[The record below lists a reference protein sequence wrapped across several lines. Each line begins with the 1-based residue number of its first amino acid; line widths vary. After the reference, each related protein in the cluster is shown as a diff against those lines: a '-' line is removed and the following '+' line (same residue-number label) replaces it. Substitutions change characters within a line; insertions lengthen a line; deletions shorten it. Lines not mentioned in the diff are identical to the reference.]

1 MEFATDLLTLLSGAA
16 VGFSLGLIGGGGSI
30 LATPLLLYVV
40 GIQDPHVA
48 IGTGALAVSV
58 SAYLNFLNYAR
69 SGTVRWGCAAI
80 FAGIGALGAYVG
92 SSLGKAFNGDW
103 LLFGFALVMV
113 IVALAMLK
121 PRTDKPHTL
130 AQGGF
135 GPAARLGGVAAP
147 LGIAAGFFGI
157 GGGFLIV
164 PGLILATGMPIIN
177 AIGTSLF
184 AVGSFGL
191 TTAANYAASDL
202 INWTVAAKF
211 IGGGVVGG
219 LLGIK
224 LAVHLCQYRHAL
236 NLIFAFV
243 VLSVAAYMLWQSA
256 QKIWA

>member
-1 MEFATDLLTLLSGAA
+1 MEFIPDILTLLAGAA

-40 GIQDPHVA
+40 GIDEPHVA

-69 SGTVRWGCAAI
+69 TGSVRWGCAAI
-80 FAGIGALGAYVG
+80 FASVGALGAYVG

-103 LLFGFALVMV
+103 LLFGFGLVMV
-113 IVALAMLK
+113 IIALAMLK
-121 PRTDKPHTL
+121 PRNLSSHKPVER
-130 AQGGF
+130 GF

-147 LGIAAGFFGI
+147 VGIAAGFFGI

-177 AIGTSLF
+177 AISTSLF

-191 TTAANYAASDL
+191 TTAVNYAASDL
-202 INWTVAAKF
+202 VNWTVAAKF
-211 IGGGVVGG
+211 ITGGVLGG
-219 LLGIK
+219 FLGIK
-224 LAVHLCQYRHAL
+224 LAVHLCRYRHAL

-243 VLSVAAYMLWQSA
+243 VLSVAFYMLWQTA
-256 QKIWA
+256 QKIMA